1 MKQRPEYRV
10 GMGASSIM
18 MILVTLALAA
28 LSLLSFYVARSNA
41 ALSQRNRDMVVSYY
55 NAAAEVQRTLA
66 ELDEAFTP
74 EAVAWRAAL
83 DSIDR
88 DPARAD
94 VRLVLLDGGGFS
106 MAVDAGGGRELAVE
120 GTLGPA
126 AESGLTLK
134 RHQLETAPGATGEG
148 TLNVYLPQ

>member
-1 MKQRPEYRV
+1 MKQKPEYRV

-28 LSLLSFYVARSNA
+28 LSLLSFYVARSSA

-55 NAAAEVQRTLA
+55 RAAAEVQRTLA

-74 EAVAWRAAL
+74 EALAWRAAL
-83 DSIDR
+83 DRIDSAPPQVER
-88 DPARAD
+88 
-94 VRLVLLDGGGFS
+94 RLVLLDGGSFRIT
-106 MAVDAGGGRELAVE
+106 VDAGGGRELAVE
-120 GTLGPA
+120 GTLNPA
-126 AESGLTLK
+126 TESGVTLK
-134 RHQLETAPGATGEG
+134 RHQLISAPAPIGEG